1 MKCPYCRSD
10 NDKVIDSRTSEDG
23 QAVRRRRQ
31 CVSCLR
37 RYTTY
42 ERVEGTNLRV
52 VKKDGGRVPFDREK
66 IRRGLEKA
74 CWKRP
79 ISVEQIEAIIS
90 AIEDDVYSQF
100 DTEVES
106 QYVGELVMKQLRLL
120 DQVAYVRFA
129 SVYREFEDAR
139 DFVQELEPMI
149 QESLRKPAAKQARLH
164 FDGS

>member
-1 MKCPYCRSD
+1 M
-10 NDKVIDSRTSEDG
+10 
-23 QAVRRRRQ
+23 A
-31 CVSCLR
+31 
-37 RYTTY
+37 
-42 ERVEGTNLRV
+42 
-52 VKKDGGRVPFDREK
+52 
-66 IRRGLEKA
+66 
-74 CWKRP
+74 
-79 ISVEQIEAIIS
+79 
-90 AIEDDVYSQF
+90 EDDVYGQF